1 MTRPADARRPAPD
14 AAPEAG
20 DEARVDLGHL
30 DGLVGYRLRRA
41 QLAAFRNFS
50 RRFED
55 VDIRPTQMGVLTV
68 VARNPGLTQSRVG
81 LALGIK
87 RANLVPLLNGLEDRG
102 LVARARASSDRRSHA
117 LHLTAAGEALFAD
130 LLRREATHEA
140 EITALIG
147 ETGRRRL
154 VELLAKVE
162 QACGA
167 AADEED

>member
-1 MTRPADARRPAPD
+1 VTRPADLRH
-14 AAPEAG
+14 PEADPASDADAT

-30 DGLVGYRLRRA
+30 GGLVGYRLRRA

-55 VDIRPTQMGVLTV
+55 VDIRPTQLGVLTV

-81 LALGIK
+81 AALGIK

-102 LVARARASSDRRSHA
+102 LVARRPSSDRRSHA
-117 LHLTAAGEALFAD
+117 LHLTAEGTALFAE
-130 LLRREATHEA
+130 LRRREDAHEA

-154 VELLAKVE
+154 VELLAAVE

-167 AADEED
+167 DEEE